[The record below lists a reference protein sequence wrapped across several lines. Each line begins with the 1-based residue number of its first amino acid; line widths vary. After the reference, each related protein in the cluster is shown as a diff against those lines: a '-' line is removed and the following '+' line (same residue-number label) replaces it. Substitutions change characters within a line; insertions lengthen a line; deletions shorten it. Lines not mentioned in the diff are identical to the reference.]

1 MAIIAIG
8 SAIQGPSDA
17 GNSLPGS
24 NRTMNGRA
32 ARLPVLIA
40 GGGIG
45 DLAAALALVRQGL
58 AVKVLEQKRVRVP
71 CTPTR
76 R

>member
-1 MAIIAIG
+1 
-8 SAIQGPSDA
+8 
-17 GNSLPGS
+17 
-24 NRTMNGRA
+24 MNGRA